1 MARTGPSGPRPRFV
15 LLGGAGFVAPR
26 HYEAILASGGELV
39 AVLDP
44 HDSIG
49 VLDRYFPEARYF
61 REFERLDRYVEHLR
75 LTGAAV
81 DFVSVCTPNHL
92 HDAGVRWGLRAGAHV
107 ICEKPLV
114 INPWNALA
122 LHELSI
128 EVQRRVVPVLQ
139 LRYQP
144 ALAALRERALASAP
158 SERMQ
163 VELTYVTP
171 RGPWYQVS
179 WKGDEER
186 SGGVIVNI
194 GIHFLDLLLW
204 LFGNVKE
211 YLVEQRSHTNA
222 RGRLLLERAE
232 VSWMLS
238 IDAADLPSGSLGRQP
253 FRRFS
258 AGGTEYDLSTGMA
271 DLHGVV
277 YREAVAGR
285 GYGVL
290 DALSALVL
298 GRALRTARLGVM
310 HGSDTLGAAQ
320 RADVQP

>member
-1 MARTGPSGPRPRFV
+1 MAAFGQSGARPRFV

-26 HYEAILASGGELV
+26 HYEAIRAVGGELV

-49 VLDRYFPEARYF
+49 VLDRYFPEALYF
-61 REFERLDRYVEHLR
+61 REFERLDRHVEHLR
-75 LTGAAV
+75 RSGRGV

-114 INPWNALA
+114 INPWNARL
-122 LHELSI
+122 LHELST
-128 EVQRRVVPVLQ
+128 EVERRVVPVLQ
-139 LRYQP
+139 LRYH
-144 ALAALRERALASAP
+144 AALGELRELVAQRAG
-158 SERMQ
+158 ERPK

-186 SGGVIVNI
+186 SGGVIINI

-204 LFGNVKE
+204 LFGGVEE
-211 YLVEQRSHTNA
+211 YQVHERSHSSA
-222 RGRLLLERAE
+222 RGTLVLERAE
-232 VSWMLS
+232 VSWKLS
-238 IDAADLPSGSLGRQP
+238 IDAADLPPGSLGRQP

-258 AGGTEYDLSTGMA
+258 VDGSEYDLSSGMNE
-271 DLHGVV
+271 LHAVV
-277 YREAVAGR
+277 YREALAGR

-290 DALSALVL
+290 DALPALVL
-298 GRALRTARLGVM
+298 GRALRTSPLGVKQ
-310 HGSDTLGAAQ
+310 GRETLTEAAV
-320 RADVQP
+320 AKAGP

>member
-1 MARTGPSGPRPRFV
+1 MVDSGPSGAPPRFV

-26 HYEAILASGGELV
+26 HYEAILACGGELV

-75 LTGAAV
+75 RSGAGV

-114 INPWNALA
+114 INPWNVRP
-122 LHELSI
+122 LHELAV

-139 LRYQP
+139 LRYHP
-144 ALAALRERALASAP
+144 ELLELHRSASVLAGERA
-158 SERMQ
+158 Q

-186 SGGVIVNI
+186 SGGVVINI

-204 LFGNVKE
+204 LFGEVKE
-211 YLVEQRSHTNA
+211 YSVNVRDHVRA
-222 RGRLLLERAE
+222 RGKLVLERAE
-232 VSWMLS
+232 VSWFLS
-238 IDAADLPSGSLGRQP
+238 IDAGDLPRGSPEGRP

-258 AGGTEYDLSTGMA
+258 VGEREYDLSSGMNA
-271 DLHGVV
+271 LHAAV
-277 YREAVAGR
+277 YEEALAGR
-285 GYGVL
+285 GYGAL
-290 DALSALVL
+290 DALPALVL
-298 GRALRTARLGVM
+298 GRSLRLAPLGVRM
-310 HGSDTLGAAQ
+310 GPQTLTEL
-320 RADVQP
+320 PS